1 MKTRNCAVAVIE
13 KDGKILLGQKVKD
26 RGPYPN
32 TWLIP
37 GGGVEEG
44 ESVEEAITREIREET
59 GLEVKNLEKIAV
71 NEDDEPDKNGEMTHY
86 VFHVFK
92 AEPVGEHVITEEF
105 PTIEWVDIKNLGNIP
120 HARPSI
126 KLFKDLGYL

>member
-1 MKTRNCAVAVIE
+1 MKTRICVVAVIE
-13 KDGKILLGQKVKD
+13 KDGKILLGQKEKD

-44 ESVEEAITREIREET
+44 ESFEEAIRREIKEET
-59 GLEVKNLEKIAV
+59 GLEVSNLEKIGI
-71 NEDDEPDKNGEMTHY
+71 NEDDEPDKHEEMTHY

-92 AEPVGEHVITEEF
+92 ADPIGKHIKTDEF
-105 PTIEWVDIKNLGNIP
+105 PTIEWVDIKDLGSIP